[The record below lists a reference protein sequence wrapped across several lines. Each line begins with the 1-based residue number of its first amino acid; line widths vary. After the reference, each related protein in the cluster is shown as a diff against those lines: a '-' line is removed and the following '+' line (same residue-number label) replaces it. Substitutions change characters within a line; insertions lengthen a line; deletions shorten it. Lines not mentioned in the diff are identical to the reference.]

1 VVSFLTEMERKI
13 GEHTFSIEMKSKNTL
28 NHISLSDRSIEPV
41 LIQGELGRLEGV
53 YLLENATLEVR
64 GVKGTLRLDISKE
77 EFEIFLS
84 EQEEKGEKDSEC

>member
-1 VVSFLTEMERKI
+1 MERKI

-28 NHISLSDRSIEPV
+28 NHISLSDRSVEPV

-53 YLLENATLEVR
+53 YLLEDVTLEVR

-77 EFEIFLS
+77 ELEIFLS
-84 EQEEKGEKDSEC
+84 AQEEKGEKGSEC